1 MLEVI
6 RAHSKGWMA
15 KLILTLITVPFAL
28 FGIDAYLKDAGAGA
42 SVAKVDGATISVQE
56 YRNAMQ
62 SLRDRLQK
70 ENPKDVGAL
79 DSPEV
84 KQSVL
89 DRLINTRLLNA
100 EVVHSNFKVTNEQL
114 AQFITSL
121 PEFQQGGKF
130 SQEIYDKLLSQNQ
143 MTPSQ
148 FENKMRGELLLQ
160 QVRDG
165 IPGLAFTSSAVENA
179 VLNVEHQQR
188 EVSVA
193 EIKTA
198 DFISQVKVDQSEVQA
213 YYDKHKDKFKVPEQ
227 VKLEFVMMSANTL
240 IPKMQTTEDEAK
252 KFYNENAAKFQ
263 GNEQRHASHILIGVS
278 AAASPEAKAEAKK
291 KAEQVLAEVK
301 KSPAKFA
308 ELAKKYSQD
317 PGSAEKGGDLGTFA
331 RGSMVKPFEEAV
343 FSMKPGDISGL
354 VQSDFGYHIIK
365 LTEIVGQGQG
375 FDALKP
381 QIRAELMYQKALA
394 KFSEQAETFSAMV
407 YEQSTSL
414 QPAAD
419 AYGIPVQ
426 KTEWLS
432 YADGAKFFK
441 SDKLMTLVFTNEVLK
456 DKRNTEAVEVSNNT
470 LVSARVVDYKPS
482 APRSFDE
489 VKGGIEDLLKIEKAT
504 KLAIDK
510 GTSSLAELKDGKAA
524 GGLDWIAPVTV
535 DRKNAQGLTDLTMSN
550 VFKIDTTKLP
560 AYAGIADSKKGYLLI
575 KVTAVQN
582 KLADDEAKKAALLD
596 LRTAIASEYS
606 SAYIGALKANKKILV
621 NTRLMMSDGAQAQYL
636 EVT

>member
-6 RAHSKGWMA
+6 RAHSKGWLA

-42 SVAKVDGATISVQE
+42 SVAKVDGATISIQE

-70 ENPKDVGAL
+70 ENPKDIGAL

-100 EVVHSNFKVTNEQL
+100 EVDNNNFKVTNEQL

-130 SQEIYDKLLSQNQ
+130 SQEVYDKLLSQNQ

-148 FENKMRGELLLQ
+148 FEKKMRGELLLQ

-165 IPGLAFTSSAVENA
+165 FPGLAFTSKAVEDA

-198 DFISQVKVDQSEVQA
+198 DFISQVNVDPSEVQA
-213 YYDKHKDKFKVPEQ
+213 YYEKHKDKFKVPEQ
-227 VKLEFVMMSANTL
+227 VKLEFVMLSANTL
-240 IPKMQTTEDEAK
+240 IPKMQTTDEEAK
-252 KFYNENAAKFQ
+252 KFYDENASKFQ
-263 GNEQRHASHILIGVS
+263 GSEQRHASHILIGAGAS
-278 AAASPEAKAEAKK
+278 ASPEAKAEAKK

-301 KSPAKFA
+301 KNPAKFA

-317 PGSAEKGGDLGTFA
+317 PGSAEKGGDLGTFG
-331 RGSMVKPFEEAV
+331 RGSMVKPFEDAA
-343 FSMKPGDISGL
+343 FSMKLGEVSGL

-375 FDALKP
+375 FETLKP
-381 QIRAELMYQKALA
+381 QIRAELMYQKALV
-394 KFSEQAETFSAMV
+394 KFSEQAEAFSATV

-414 QPAAD
+414 KPVAD
-419 AYGIPVQ
+419 AYNIPVQ

-470 LVSARVVDYKPS
+470 LVSARVVEYKAS

-489 VKGGIEDLLKIEKAT
+489 VKGGIADLLKIEKAT

-510 GTSSLAELKDGKAA
+510 GAASLASLKSSKEVA
-524 GGLDWIAPVTV
+524 GLDWITPVVV

-550 VFKIDTTKLP
+550 VFKVDTNKLP
-560 AYAGIADSKKGYLLI
+560 AYAGIADSQKGYLLI
-575 KVTAVQN
+575 KVTAIQN
-582 KLADDEAKKAALLD
+582 KLADEESRKTALLD
-596 LRTAIASEYS
+596 LRTAMASEFS
-606 SAYIGALKANKKILV
+606 SAYVGTLKSNKKIMV
-621 NTRLMMSDGAQAQYL
+621 NSRLMMSDSAAQ
-636 EVT
+636 

>member
-70 ENPKDVGAL
+70 ENPKDIGAL

-130 SQEIYDKLLSQNQ
+130 SQEVYDKLLSQNQ

-160 QVRDG
+160 QARDG
-165 IPGLAFTSSAVENA
+165 IPSLAFTAPAVENA
-179 VLNVEHQQR
+179 ILNVEHQQR

-198 DFISQVKVDQSEVQA
+198 DFISQVKVDPSEVQA

-278 AAASPEAKAEAKK
+278 ATATPEAKAEAKK

-375 FDALKP
+375 FEALKP

-510 GTSSLAELKDGKAA
+510 GTSSLAALKDGKSAA
-524 GGLDWIAPVTV
+524 GLDWIAPVTV

-560 AYAGIADSKKGYLLI
+560 AYAGVSDSKKGYLLI

-596 LRTAIASEYS
+596 LRTAMATEYS
-606 SAYIGALKANKKILV
+606 SAYIGALKANKKIFV
-621 NTRLMMSDGAQAQYL
+621 NTRLMMSDSPQAQ
-636 EVT
+636 

>member
-42 SVAKVDGATISVQE
+42 SVAKVDGATISIQE

-70 ENPKDVGAL
+70 ENPKDIGAL

-100 EVVHSNFKVTNEQL
+100 EVAHSNFKVTNEQL

-130 SQEIYDKLLSQNQ
+130 SQEVYDKLLSQNQ

-148 FENKMRGELLLQ
+148 FENKMRGEMLLQ
-160 QVRDG
+160 QARDG
-165 IPGLAFTSSAVENA
+165 VPGLAFSAPAVENA
-179 VLNVEHQQR
+179 VLSIEHQQR

-198 DFISQVKVDQSEVQA
+198 DFISQVKVDPSEVQA
-213 YYDKHKDKFKVPEQ
+213 YYNKHKDKFKVPEQ

-240 IPKMQTTEDEAK
+240 IPKMQTTEEEAK
-252 KFYNENAAKFQ
+252 KFYDENASKFE

-278 AAASPEAKAEAKK
+278 ATASPEAKAEAKK

-301 KSPAKFA
+301 KNPAKFA

-317 PGSAEKGGDLGTFA
+317 PGSAEKGGDLGTFG
-331 RGSMVKPFEEAV
+331 RGSMVKPFEDAV
-343 FSMKPGDISGL
+343 FAMKPGDISGL

-365 LTEIVGQGQG
+365 LNEIAGQGQG
-375 FDALKP
+375 YDALKP

-394 KFSEQAETFSAMV
+394 KFSEQAEAFSAMV

-419 AYGIPVQ
+419 AYGIPIQ
-426 KTEWLS
+426 KTEWLT

-470 LVSARVVDYKPS
+470 LVSARVIDYKPS

-510 GTSSLAELKDGKAA
+510 GTSSLAALKDGKSAT
-524 GGLDWIAPVTV
+524 GLDWIPPVTV

-550 VFKIDTTKLP
+550 VFKIDTAKLP
-560 AYAGIADSKKGYLLI
+560 AYAGVADSQKGYLLI
-575 KVTAVQN
+575 KVSAVQN
-582 KLADDEAKKAALLD
+582 KLADEESKKNALLD
-596 LRTAIASEYS
+596 LRTAMASEYS
-606 SAYIGALKANKKILV
+606 SAYIASLKANKKIFV
-621 NTRLMMSDGAQAQYL
+621 NSRLMMSDSAQTQ
-636 EVT
+636 

>member
-1 MLEVI
+1 MLEAI
-6 RAHSKGWMA
+6 RAHSKGWLA

-70 ENPKDVGAL
+70 ENPKDIGAL

-100 EVVHSNFKVTNEQL
+100 EVANSHFKVTNEQL
-114 AQFITSL
+114 AQFITTL

-130 SQEIYDKLLSQNQ
+130 SQEVYDKLLSQNQ

-148 FENKMRGELLLQ
+148 FEGKMRNELLLQ

-165 IPGLAFTSSAVENA
+165 IPGLAFTSTSVENA

-188 EVSVA
+188 EVTIA
-193 EIKTA
+193 EVKSA
-198 DFISQVKVDQSEVQA
+198 DFISQVKVEPSEVQA

-240 IPKMQTTEDEAK
+240 IPKMQTTEEEAK
-252 KFYNENAAKFQ
+252 KFYDENASKFQ
-263 GNEQRHASHILIGVS
+263 GNEQRQASHILIGVS
-278 AAASPEAKAEAKK
+278 ATASPEAKAEAKK

-301 KSPAKFA
+301 KNPAKFA
-308 ELAKKYSQD
+308 EFAKKYSQD
-317 PGSAEKGGDLGTFA
+317 PGSAEKGGDLGAFA
-331 RGSMVKPFEEAV
+331 RGAMVKPFEDAA
-343 FSMKPGDISGL
+343 FSMKQGDISGL

-365 LTEIVGQGQG
+365 LTNIVGQGQG

-394 KFSEQAETFSAMV
+394 KFSEQAEAFSATV
-407 YEQSTSL
+407 YEQSNSL

-419 AYGIPVQ
+419 AYGLTVQ

-432 YADGAKFFK
+432 FADGAKFFK
-441 SDKLMTLVFTNEVLK
+441 NDKLMTLVFTDEVLK

-470 LVSARVVDYKPS
+470 LVSARVLDYKPT

-510 GTSSLAELKDGKAA
+510 GTTSLASLKAGKDAA
-524 GGLDWIAPVTV
+524 GLDWISPVVV
-535 DRKNAQGLTDLTMSN
+535 DRKNAQGLTELTMSN
-550 VFKIDTTKLP
+550 VFKVDTKTLP

-582 KLADDEAKKAALLD
+582 KLADDDAKKAALLD
-596 LRTAIASEYS
+596 LRTAMASEYA
-606 SAYIGALKANKKILV
+606 SAYIGSLKANKKVFV
-621 NTRLMMSDGAQAQYL
+621 NTRLMMSDSAQGQ
-636 EVT
+636 

>member
-1 MLEVI
+1 MLEII
-6 RAHSKGWMA
+6 RSHSKGWLA

-42 SVAKVDGATISVQE
+42 SVAKVDGIKISVQE
-56 YRNAMQ
+56 YRSAMQ
-62 SLRDRLQK
+62 SLRDRLQQ
-70 ENPKDVGAL
+70 ENPKDIGAL

-100 EVVHSNFKVTNEQL
+100 EAVRGNFSVTNDQL
-114 AQFITSL
+114 AQFITTL

-130 SQEIYDKLLSQNQ
+130 SQEVYDKLLSQNQ

-165 IPGLAFTSSAVENA
+165 IPGLAFMAPAVESA

-188 EVSVA
+188 EVTIA
-193 EIKTA
+193 EIKSA
-198 DFISQVKVDQSEVQA
+198 DFISQVKVDPSEVQA
-213 YYDKHKDKFKVPEQ
+213 YYNKHKDKFKVPDQ

-240 IPKMQTTEDEAK
+240 IPKMQATEEEAK
-252 KFYNENAAKFQ
+252 KFYDENASKFQ

-278 AAASPEAKAEAKK
+278 ATASPEAKAEAKK

-301 KSPAKFA
+301 KNPAKFA

-317 PGSAEKGGDLGTFA
+317 PGSAEKGGDLGTFG
-331 RGSMVKPFEEAV
+331 RGAMVKPFEDAA
-343 FSMKPGDISGL
+343 FSMKAGDISGL

-365 LTEIVGQGQG
+365 LNEVVGQGQG

-394 KFSEQAETFSAMV
+394 KFSEQAESFSTMV
-407 YEQSTSL
+407 YEQSSSL

-510 GTSSLAELKDGKAA
+510 GTSSLATLKAGKDAS
-524 GGLDWIAPVTV
+524 GLDWIAPVVV

-550 VFKIDTTKLP
+550 VFKIDTKNLP
-560 AYAGIADSKKGYLLI
+560 AYAGVADSKKGYLLI

-596 LRTAIASEYS
+596 LRTAVASEYA
-606 SAYIGALKANKKILV
+606 SAYIGSLKADKKIFV
-621 NTRLMMSDGAQAQYL
+621 NTPLMMSDGAPGQ
-636 EVT
+636 

>member
-6 RAHSKGWMA
+6 RAHSKGWLA

-42 SVAKVDGATISVQE
+42 SVAKVDGATISIQE

-70 ENPKDVGAL
+70 ENPKDIGAL
-79 DSPEV
+79 ESPEV

-100 EVVHSNFKVTNEQL
+100 EVDNNNFKVTNEQL
-114 AQFITSL
+114 AQFITNL

-130 SQEIYDKLLSQNQ
+130 SQEVYDKLLSQNQ

-148 FENKMRGELLLQ
+148 FEKKMRGELLLQ

-165 IPGLAFTSSAVENA
+165 VPGLAFTSKAVEDA

-198 DFISQVKVDQSEVQA
+198 DFISQVNVDPSEVQA
-213 YYDKHKDKFKVPEQ
+213 YYEKHKDKFKVPEQ
-227 VKLEFVMMSANTL
+227 VKLEFVMLSANTL
-240 IPKMQTTEDEAK
+240 IPKMQTTDEEAK
-252 KFYNENAAKFQ
+252 KFYDENASKFQ
-263 GNEQRHASHILIGVS
+263 GSEQRHASHILIGAGAS
-278 AAASPEAKAEAKK
+278 ASPEAKAEAKK

-301 KSPAKFA
+301 KNPAKFA

-317 PGSAEKGGDLGTFA
+317 PGSAEKGGDLGTFG
-331 RGSMVKPFEEAV
+331 RGSMVKPFEDSA
-343 FSMKPGDISGL
+343 FSMKPGEVSGL

-375 FDALKP
+375 FETLKP
-381 QIRAELMYQKALA
+381 QIRAELMYQKALV
-394 KFSEQAETFSAMV
+394 KFSEQAEAFSATV

-414 QPAAD
+414 KPVAD
-419 AYGIPVQ
+419 AYNIPVQ

-470 LVSARVVDYKPS
+470 LVSARVVEYKAS

-489 VKGGIEDLLKIEKAT
+489 VKGGIADLLKIEKAT

-510 GTSSLAELKDGKAA
+510 GAASLASLKSSKEVA
-524 GGLDWIAPVTV
+524 GLDWITPVVV

-550 VFKIDTTKLP
+550 VFKVDTNKLP
-560 AYAGIADSKKGYLLI
+560 AYAGIADSQKGYLLI
-575 KVTAVQN
+575 KVTAIQN
-582 KLADDEAKKAALLD
+582 KLADEESRKTALLD
-596 LRTAIASEYS
+596 LRTAMASEFS
-606 SAYIGALKANKKILV
+606 SAYVGTLKSNKKIMV
-621 NTRLMMSDGAQAQYL
+621 NSRLMMSDSAAQ
-636 EVT
+636 

>member
-6 RAHSKGWMA
+6 RAHSKGWLA

-42 SVAKVDGATISVQE
+42 SVAKVDGATISIQE

-70 ENPKDVGAL
+70 ENPKDIGAL

-100 EVVHSNFKVTNEQL
+100 EVDNNNFKVTNEQL

-130 SQEIYDKLLSQNQ
+130 SQEVYDKLLSQNQ

-148 FENKMRGELLLQ
+148 FEKKMRGELLLQ

-165 IPGLAFTSSAVENA
+165 VPGLAFTSKAVEDA

-198 DFISQVKVDQSEVQA
+198 DFISQVNVDPSEVQA
-213 YYDKHKDKFKVPEQ
+213 YYEKHKDKFKVPEQ
-227 VKLEFVMMSANTL
+227 VKLEFVMLSANTL
-240 IPKMQTTEDEAK
+240 IPKMQTTDEEAK
-252 KFYNENAAKFQ
+252 KFYDENASKFQ
-263 GNEQRHASHILIGVS
+263 GSEQRHASHILIGAS
-278 AAASPEAKAEAKK
+278 ANASPEAKAEAKK

-301 KSPAKFA
+301 KNPAKFA

-317 PGSAEKGGDLGTFA
+317 PGSAEKGGDLGTFG
-331 RGSMVKPFEEAV
+331 RGSMVKPFEDAA
-343 FSMKPGDISGL
+343 FSMKPGEVSGL

-375 FDALKP
+375 FETLKP
-381 QIRAELMYQKALA
+381 QIRAELMYQKALV
-394 KFSEQAETFSAMV
+394 KFSEQAEAFSATV

-414 QPAAD
+414 KPVAD
-419 AYGIPVQ
+419 AYNIPVQ

-470 LVSARVVDYKPS
+470 LVSARVVEYKAS

-489 VKGGIEDLLKIEKAT
+489 VKGGIADLLKIEKAT

-510 GTSSLAELKDGKAA
+510 GAASLASLKSSKEVA
-524 GGLDWIAPVTV
+524 GLDWITPVVV

-550 VFKIDTTKLP
+550 VFKVDTNKLP
-560 AYAGIADSKKGYLLI
+560 AYAGIADSQKGYLLI
-575 KVTAVQN
+575 KVTAIQN
-582 KLADDEAKKAALLD
+582 KLADEESRKTALLD
-596 LRTAIASEYS
+596 LRTAMASEFS
-606 SAYIGALKANKKILV
+606 SAYIGTLKSNKKIMV
-621 NTRLMMSDGAQAQYL
+621 NSRLMMSDSAAQ
-636 EVT
+636 

>member
-621 NTRLMMSDGAQAQYL
+621 NTRLMMSDGAQAQ
-636 EVT
+636 

>member
-6 RAHSKGWMA
+6 RAHSKGWLA

-42 SVAKVDGATISVQE
+42 SVAKVDGATISIQE

-70 ENPKDVGAL
+70 ENPKDIGAL

-100 EVVHSNFKVTNEQL
+100 EVGNNNFKVTNEQL

-121 PEFQQGGKF
+121 PEFQQGGRF
-130 SQEIYDKLLSQNQ
+130 SQEVYDKLLSQNQ

-148 FENKMRGELLLQ
+148 FEKKMRGELLLQ

-165 IPGLAFTSSAVENA
+165 VPGLAFTSKAVEDA

-198 DFISQVKVDQSEVQA
+198 DFISQVNVDPSEVQA
-213 YYDKHKDKFKVPEQ
+213 YYEKHKDKFKVPEQ
-227 VKLEFVMMSANTL
+227 VKLEFVMLSANTL
-240 IPKMQTTEDEAK
+240 IPKMQTTDEEAK
-252 KFYNENAAKFQ
+252 KFYDENASKFQ
-263 GNEQRHASHILIGVS
+263 GSEQRHASHILIGAGAS
-278 AAASPEAKAEAKK
+278 ASPEAKAEAKK
-291 KAEQVLAEVK
+291 KAEQVLVEVK
-301 KSPAKFA
+301 KNPAKFA

-317 PGSAEKGGDLGTFA
+317 PGSAEKGGDLGTFG
-331 RGSMVKPFEEAV
+331 RGSMVKPFEDAA
-343 FSMKPGDISGL
+343 FSMKPGEVSGL

-375 FDALKP
+375 FESLKP
-381 QIRAELMYQKALA
+381 QIRAELMYQKALV
-394 KFSEQAETFSAMV
+394 KFSEQAEAFSATV

-414 QPAAD
+414 KPVAD
-419 AYGIPVQ
+419 AYNIPVQ
-426 KTEWLS
+426 NTEWLS

-470 LVSARVVDYKPS
+470 LVSARVVEYKAS

-489 VKGGIEDLLKIEKAT
+489 VKGGIADLLKIEKAT

-510 GTSSLAELKDGKAA
+510 GAASLASLKSSKEVA
-524 GGLDWIAPVTV
+524 GLDWITPVVV

-550 VFKIDTTKLP
+550 VFKVDTNKLP
-560 AYAGIADSKKGYLLI
+560 AYAGIADSQKGYLLI

-582 KLADDEAKKAALLD
+582 KLADEESRKTALLD
-596 LRTAIASEYS
+596 LRTAMASEFS
-606 SAYIGALKANKKILV
+606 SAYIGTLKSNKKIMV
-621 NTRLMMSDGAQAQYL
+621 NSRLMMSDSAAQ
-636 EVT
+636 

>member
-42 SVAKVDGATISVQE
+42 SVAKVDGATISIQE

-130 SQEIYDKLLSQNQ
+130 SQEVYDKLLSQNQ

-160 QVRDG
+160 QARDG
-165 IPGLAFTSSAVENA
+165 VPGLAFTAPSVENA
-179 VLNVEHQQR
+179 MLNVEHQQR

-193 EIKTA
+193 EIKTS
-198 DFISQVKVDQSEVQA
+198 DFISQVKVDPSEVQA

-240 IPKMQTTEDEAK
+240 IPKMQTTEEEAK

-278 AAASPEAKAEAKK
+278 ATASAEAKAEAKK

-301 KSPAKFA
+301 KNPAKFA

-317 PGSAEKGGDLGTFA
+317 PGSAEKGGDLGTFG
-331 RGSMVKPFEEAV
+331 RGSMVKPFEDAV
-343 FSMKPGDISGL
+343 FSMKPGDVSGL

-365 LTEIVGQGQG
+365 LSEIVGQGQG

-394 KFSEQAETFSAMV
+394 KFSEQAESFSAMV

-489 VKGGIEDLLKIEKAT
+489 VKGGIEDLLKIEKAA

-510 GTSSLAELKDGKAA
+510 GASSLAALKEGKSAT
-524 GGLDWIAPVTV
+524 GLDWIAPVTV

-550 VFKIDTTKLP
+550 VFKIDTSKLP
-560 AYAGIADSKKGYLLI
+560 AYAGISDNKKGYLLI
-575 KVTAVQN
+575 KVSAVKNQLGDEDSKKTA
-582 KLADDEAKKAALLD
+582 LME

-606 SAYIGALKANKKILV
+606 SAYISSLKANKKILV
-621 NTRLMMSDGAQAQYL
+621 NTRLMMSDSAQAQ
-636 EVT
+636 

>member
-6 RAHSKGWMA
+6 RAHSKGWLA

-42 SVAKVDGATISVQE
+42 SVAKVDGATISIQE

-70 ENPKDVGAL
+70 ENPKDIGAL

-100 EVVHSNFKVTNEQL
+100 EVGNNNFKVTNEQL

-130 SQEIYDKLLSQNQ
+130 SQEVYDKLLSQNQ

-148 FENKMRGELLLQ
+148 FEKKMRGELLLQ

-165 IPGLAFTSSAVENA
+165 VPGLAFTSKAVEDA

-198 DFISQVKVDQSEVQA
+198 DFISQVNVDPSEVQA
-213 YYDKHKDKFKVPEQ
+213 YYEKHKDKFKVPEQ
-227 VKLEFVMMSANTL
+227 VKLEFVMLSANTL
-240 IPKMQTTEDEAK
+240 IPKMQTTDEEAK
-252 KFYNENAAKFQ
+252 KFYDENASKFQ
-263 GNEQRHASHILIGVS
+263 GSEQRHASHILIGAGAS
-278 AAASPEAKAEAKK
+278 ASPEAKAEAKK
-291 KAEQVLAEVK
+291 KAEQVLAEIK
-301 KSPAKFA
+301 KNPAKFA

-317 PGSAEKGGDLGTFA
+317 PGSAEKGGDLGTFG
-331 RGSMVKPFEEAV
+331 RGSMVKPFEDAA
-343 FSMKPGDISGL
+343 FSMKPGEVSGL
-354 VQSDFGYHIIK
+354 VKSDFGYHIIK

-375 FDALKP
+375 FETLKP
-381 QIRAELMYQKALA
+381 QIRAELMYQKALV
-394 KFSEQAETFSAMV
+394 KFSEQAEAFSATV

-414 QPAAD
+414 KPVAD
-419 AYGIPVQ
+419 AYNIPVQ

-470 LVSARVVDYKPS
+470 LVSARVVEYKAS

-489 VKGGIEDLLKIEKAT
+489 VKGGIADLLKIEKAT

-510 GTSSLAELKDGKAA
+510 GAASLASLKSSKEVA
-524 GGLDWIAPVTV
+524 GLDWITPVVV

-550 VFKIDTTKLP
+550 VFKVDTKKLP
-560 AYAGIADSKKGYLLI
+560 AYAGITDSQKGYLLI
-575 KVTAVQN
+575 KVSAVQN
-582 KLADDEAKKAALLD
+582 KLADEESRKTALLD
-596 LRTAIASEYS
+596 LRTAMASEFS
-606 SAYIGALKANKKILV
+606 SAYIGTLKSNKKIMV
-621 NTRLMMSDGAQAQYL
+621 NSRLMMSDSAAQ
-636 EVT
+636 

>member
-1 MLEVI
+1 MLEAI
-6 RAHSKGWMA
+6 RTHSKGWVA
-15 KLILTLITVPFAL
+15 KFILVLITVPFAL
-28 FGIDAYLKDAGAGA
+28 FGIDAYLKDAGTGA

-70 ENPKDVGAL
+70 ENPKDVAAL

-100 EVVHSNFKVTNEQL
+100 EVAHSNFKVTNEQL
-114 AQFITSL
+114 ALFITSL

-130 SQEIYDKLLSQNQ
+130 SQEVYDKLLSQNQ

-148 FENKMRGELLLQ
+148 FENKMRNELLLQ
-160 QVRDG
+160 QLRDG
-165 IPGLAFTSSAVENA
+165 VPGLAFTAPGVENA
-179 VLNVEHQQR
+179 VLNIAHQQR

-193 EIKTA
+193 EIKTS
-198 DFISQVKVDQSEVQA
+198 DFISQVKVEPAEVRA

-227 VKLEFVMMSANTL
+227 VKLEFVMLSANTL
-240 IPKMQTTEDEAK
+240 ITKMQATEEEAK
-252 KFYNENAAKFQ
+252 KFYDENAAKFQ
-263 GNEQRHASHILIGVS
+263 GDEQRHASHILIGVS
-278 AAASPEAKAEAKK
+278 ATASADAKAEAKK

-301 KSPAKFA
+301 KNPAKFA

-317 PGSAEKGGDLGTFA
+317 PGSAEKGGDLGTFG
-331 RGSMVKPFEEAV
+331 RGAMVKPFEEAV
-343 FSMKPGDISGL
+343 FSMKIGGVSGL

-365 LTEIVGQGQG
+365 LNEIAGQPQG
-375 FDALKP
+375 FDTMKA
-381 QIRAELMYQKALA
+381 QIRAELMYQKAIA
-394 KFSEQAETFSAMV
+394 KFSEQAEAFSALV

-419 AYGIPVQ
+419 AYGVTVQ
-426 KTEWLS
+426 KSGWLS

-470 LVSARVVDYKPS
+470 LVSARVVEYKPS

-489 VKGGIEDLLKIEKAT
+489 IKGGIEDLLKIEKASN
-504 KLAIDK
+504 LAIDK
-510 GTSSLAELKDGKAA
+510 GALFLASLKEGKDAA
-524 GGLDWIAPVTV
+524 GLDWTLPVTV
-535 DRKNAQGLTDLTMSN
+535 DRKNAQGLSDLTMSN
-550 VFKIDTTKLP
+550 VFKINATKLP
-560 AYAGIADSKKGYLLI
+560 AYAGVSDSKKGYLIL
-575 KVTAVQN
+575 KLSAVQN

-596 LRTAIASEYS
+596 LRTAMASEYA
-606 SAYIGALKANKKILV
+606 SAYIGSLKSNKKIFV
-621 NTRLMMSDGAQAQYL
+621 NTGLMMSDSTQGQ
-636 EVT
+636 

>member
-1 MLEVI
+1 MLEII
-6 RAHSKGWMA
+6 RTHSTGWMA
-15 KLILTLITVPFAL
+15 KLILILITVPFAL
-28 FGIDAYLKDAGAGA
+28 FGIDAYLKGAGADA
-42 SVAKVDGATISVQE
+42 SVAKVDGAKISVQE

-70 ENPKDVGAL
+70 ENPKDIGVL

-100 EVVHSNFKVTNEQL
+100 EAINSNFKVSNEQL
-114 AQFITSL
+114 AQFIISL

-130 SQEIYDKLLSQNQ
+130 SQEVYDKLLSQNQ

-148 FENKMRGELLLQ
+148 FEKKMRGELLLQ

-165 IPGLAFTSSAVENA
+165 IPSLAFTAPSLENA
-179 VLNVEHQQR
+179 ILSVEHQQR

-193 EIKTA
+193 EIKSA
-198 DFISQVKVDQSEVQA
+198 DFISQVKVDPTEVQA

-240 IPKMQTTEDEAK
+240 IPKMQTTEEEAK
-252 KFYNENAAKFQ
+252 KFYDENSSKFQ

-278 AAASPEAKAEAKK
+278 ATASPEVKAEAKK

-301 KSPAKFA
+301 KNPTKFA
-308 ELAKKYSQD
+308 DLAKKYSQD
-317 PGSAEKGGDLGTFA
+317 PGSAEKGGDLGTFG
-331 RGSMVKPFEEAV
+331 RGAMVKPFEDAV
-343 FSMKPGDISGL
+343 FSMKPGDVSGL

-365 LTEIVGQGQG
+365 LTEVVGQGQD
-375 FDALKP
+375 FESLKP
-381 QIRAELMYQKALA
+381 QIRAELMYQKAIA
-394 KFSEQAETFSAMV
+394 KFSEQAEAFSATV

-414 QPAAD
+414 QAAAD

-441 SDKLMTLVFTNEVLK
+441 SDKLMTLVFTDEVLK

-489 VKGGIEDLLKIEKAT
+489 VKNGIEDLLKIEKAS

-510 GTSSLAELKDGKAA
+510 GTTSLASLKEAKDVA
-524 GGLDWIAPVTV
+524 GLDWIAPVIV

-550 VFKIDTTKLP
+550 VFKIDTAKLP
-560 AYAGIADSKKGYLLI
+560 AYAGVSDSKKGYLLI
-575 KVTAVQN
+575 KVSAVQN

-596 LRTAIASEYS
+596 LRTAMATEYS
-606 SAYIGALKANKKILV
+606 SAYIGALKANKKIFV
-621 NTRLMMSDGAQAQYL
+621 NTRLMVSDSAQAQ
-636 EVT
+636 

>member
-6 RAHSKGWMA
+6 RAHSKGWLA

-42 SVAKVDGATISVQE
+42 SVAKVDGATISIQE
-56 YRNAMQ
+56 YRNSMQ

-70 ENPKDVGAL
+70 ENPKDIGAL

-100 EVVHSNFKVTNEQL
+100 EVDNNNFKVTNEQL

-130 SQEIYDKLLSQNQ
+130 SQEVYDKLLSQNQ

-148 FENKMRGELLLQ
+148 FEKKMRGELLLQ

-165 IPGLAFTSSAVENA
+165 VPGLAFTSKAVEDA

-198 DFISQVKVDQSEVQA
+198 DFISQVNVDPSEVQA
-213 YYDKHKDKFKVPEQ
+213 YYEKHKDKFKVPEQ
-227 VKLEFVMMSANTL
+227 VKLEFVMLSANTL
-240 IPKMQTTEDEAK
+240 IPKMQTTDEEAK
-252 KFYNENAAKFQ
+252 KFYDENASKFQ
-263 GNEQRHASHILIGVS
+263 GSEQRHASHILIGAGAS
-278 AAASPEAKAEAKK
+278 ASPEAKAEAKK

-301 KSPAKFA
+301 KNPAKFA

-317 PGSAEKGGDLGTFA
+317 PGSAEKGGDLGTFG
-331 RGSMVKPFEEAV
+331 RGSMVKPFEDSA
-343 FSMKPGDISGL
+343 FSMKPGEVSGL

-375 FDALKP
+375 FETLKP
-381 QIRAELMYQKALA
+381 QIRAELMYQKALV
-394 KFSEQAETFSAMV
+394 KFSEQAEAFSATV

-414 QPAAD
+414 KPVAD
-419 AYGIPVQ
+419 AYNIPVQ

-470 LVSARVVDYKPS
+470 LVSARVVEYKAS

-489 VKGGIEDLLKIEKAT
+489 VKVGIADFLKIEKAT

-510 GTSSLAELKDGKAA
+510 GAASLASLKSSKEVA
-524 GGLDWIAPVTV
+524 GLDWITPVVV

-550 VFKIDTTKLP
+550 VFKVDTNKLP
-560 AYAGIADSKKGYLLI
+560 AYAGIADSQKGFLLI

-582 KLADDEAKKAALLD
+582 KLADEESRKTALLD
-596 LRTAIASEYS
+596 LRTAMASEFS
-606 SAYIGALKANKKILV
+606 SAYIGTLKSNKKIVV
-621 NTRLMMSDGAQAQYL
+621 NSRLMMSDSAAQ
-636 EVT
+636 

>member
-6 RAHSKGWMA
+6 RTHSKGWVA
-15 KLILTLITVPFAL
+15 KFILILITVPFAL
-28 FGIDAYLKDAGAGA
+28 FGIDAYLKDAGTGA

-70 ENPKDVGAL
+70 ENPEDVAAL
-79 DSPEV
+79 DSQEV

-89 DRLINTRLLNA
+89 DRLINTRLLSA
-100 EVVHSNFKVTNEQL
+100 EVAHSNFKVTNEQL
-114 AQFITSL
+114 ALFITSL

-130 SQEIYDKLLSQNQ
+130 SQEVYDKLLSQNQ

-148 FENKMRGELLLQ
+148 FENKMRSELLLQ

-165 IPGLAFTSSAVENA
+165 IPGLAFTTPAVENA
-179 VLNVEHQQR
+179 VLNIEHQQR

-193 EIKTA
+193 EIKTS
-198 DFISQVKVDQSEVQA
+198 DFISQVKVEPSEVRA
-213 YYDKHKDKFKVPEQ
+213 YYEKHKDKFKVPEQ
-227 VKLEFVMMSANTL
+227 VKLEFVMLSANTL
-240 IPKMQTTEDEAK
+240 ITKMQATEEEAK
-252 KFYNENAAKFQ
+252 KFYDENAAKFQ

-278 AAASPEAKAEAKK
+278 ATASADAKAEAKK

-301 KSPAKFA
+301 KNPAKFA

-317 PGSAEKGGDLGTFA
+317 PGSAEKGGDLGTFG
-331 RGSMVKPFEEAV
+331 RGAMVKPFEEAV
-343 FSMKPGDISGL
+343 YAMKAGDVSGL

-365 LTEIVGQGQG
+365 LNEISGQSQG
-375 FDALKP
+375 FDAMKA
-381 QIRAELMYQKALA
+381 QIRAELMYQKAIA
-394 KFSEQAETFSAMV
+394 KFSEQAEAFSALV

-419 AYGIPVQ
+419 AYGVPVQ
-426 KTEWLS
+426 KSEWLS

-456 DKRNTEAVEVSNNT
+456 DKRNTEAVEISNNT
-470 LVSARVVDYKPS
+470 LVSARVVEYKPS

-489 VKGGIEDLLKIEKAT
+489 IKGGIEDLLKIEKAS

-510 GTSSLAELKDGKAA
+510 GALSLASLKEGKDAA
-524 GGLDWIAPVTV
+524 ELDWILPVTV

-550 VFKIDTTKLP
+550 VFKIDATKLP
-560 AYAGIADSKKGYLLI
+560 AYAGVADSKKGYLII
-575 KVTAVQN
+575 KVSAVQN
-582 KLADDEAKKAALLD
+582 KLADDDAKKAALLA
-596 LRTAIASEYS
+596 LRTAMASEYA
-606 SAYIGALKANKKILV
+606 SAYIGALKANKKIFV
-621 NTRLMMSDGAQAQYL
+621 NTRLMMSDSAQGQ
-636 EVT
+636 

>member
-240 IPKMQTTEDEAK
+240 IPKMQTTEDEAE

-621 NTRLMMSDGAQAQYL
+621 NTRLMMSDGAQAQ
-636 EVT
+636 

>member
-148 FENKMRGELLLQ
+148 FESKMRGELLLQ

-193 EIKTA
+193 EIKTS

-365 LTEIVGQGQG
+365 LTEIVSQGQG

-535 DRKNAQGLTDLTMSN
+535 DRKNAQGLTELTMSN

-575 KVTAVQN
+575 KVTAVQD
-582 KLADDEAKKAALLD
+582 KLADDEAKKAALVD

-621 NTRLMMSDGAQAQYL
+621 NTRLMMSDGAQAQ
-636 EVT
+636 

>member
-6 RAHSKGWMA
+6 RAHSKGWLA

-28 FGIDAYLKDAGAGA
+28 FGIDAYLKDAGASA
-42 SVAKVDGATISVQE
+42 SVAKVDGATISIQE

-70 ENPKDVGAL
+70 ENPKDIGAL

-100 EVVHSNFKVTNEQL
+100 EVGNNNFKVTNEQL

-130 SQEIYDKLLSQNQ
+130 SQEVYDKLLSQNQ

-148 FENKMRGELLLQ
+148 FEKKMRGELLLQ

-165 IPGLAFTSSAVENA
+165 VPGLAFTSKAVEDA

-198 DFISQVKVDQSEVQA
+198 DFISQVNVDPSEVQA
-213 YYDKHKDKFKVPEQ
+213 YYEKHKDKFKVPEQ
-227 VKLEFVMMSANTL
+227 VKLEFVMLSANTL
-240 IPKMQTTEDEAK
+240 IPKMQTTDEEAK
-252 KFYNENAAKFQ
+252 KFYDENASKFQ
-263 GNEQRHASHILIGVS
+263 GSEQRHASHILIGAGAS
-278 AAASPEAKAEAKK
+278 ASPEAKAEAKK

-301 KSPAKFA
+301 KNPAKFA

-317 PGSAEKGGDLGTFA
+317 PGSAEKGGDLGTFG
-331 RGSMVKPFEEAV
+331 RGSMVKPFEDAA
-343 FSMKPGDISGL
+343 FSMKPGEVSGL

-375 FDALKP
+375 FETLKP
-381 QIRAELMYQKALA
+381 QIRAELMYQKALV
-394 KFSEQAETFSAMV
+394 KFSEQAEAFSATV

-414 QPAAD
+414 KPVAD
-419 AYGIPVQ
+419 SYNIPVQ

-470 LVSARVVDYKPS
+470 LVSARVVEYKAS

-489 VKGGIEDLLKIEKAT
+489 VKGGIADLLKIEKAT

-510 GTSSLAELKDGKAA
+510 GAASLASLKSSKEVA
-524 GGLDWIAPVTV
+524 GLDWINPVVV

-550 VFKIDTTKLP
+550 VFKVDTKKLP
-560 AYAGIADSKKGYLLI
+560 AYAGVTDSQKGYLLI
-575 KVTAVQN
+575 KVSAVQN
-582 KLADDEAKKAALLD
+582 KLADEESRKTALLD
-596 LRTAIASEYS
+596 LRTAMASEYS
-606 SAYIGALKANKKILV
+606 SAYIGTLKSNKKIMV
-621 NTRLMMSDGAQAQYL
+621 NSRLMMSDSAAQ
-636 EVT
+636 